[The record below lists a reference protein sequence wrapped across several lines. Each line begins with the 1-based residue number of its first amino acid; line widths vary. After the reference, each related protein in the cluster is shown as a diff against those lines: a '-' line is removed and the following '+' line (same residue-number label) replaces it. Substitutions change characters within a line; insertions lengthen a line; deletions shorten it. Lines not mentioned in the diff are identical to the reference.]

1 MRWKHFYFFLILL
14 ILLADQSTKII
25 ISNTIAS
32 PTNNKI
38 EGSEKKV
45 DKIVVIP
52 GFFDLIH
59 IHNRGAIFGF
69 FSQSEK
75 PSVYIVLTVAS
86 LLALVLVV
94 YYFFKTP
101 SSEKAMKISLSLI
114 LGGALGNLIDRVIRG
129 YVIDFADFYV
139 GRLHWPAFN
148 VADSCITIGALLL
161 IFVLL
166 KVRKNVS
173 HTG

>member
-1 MRWKHFYFFLILL
+1 MRWKHFYFFLILF
-14 ILLADQSTKII
+14 IILADQSTKII
-25 ISNTIAS
+25 VSKTIA
-32 PTNNKI
+32 PHTNK
-38 EGSEKKV
+38 
-45 DKIVVIP
+45 VVIP
-52 GFFDLIH
+52 GFFNLSH
-59 IHNRGAIFGF
+59 IPNRGAIFGF
-69 FSQSEK
+69 FSQSGK
-75 PSVYIVLTVAS
+75 PSVYVLLTVAS

-94 YYFFKTP
+94 FYFFKTP
-101 SSEKAMKISLSLI
+101 SSEKTMKISLSLI

-139 GRLHWPAFN
+139 GRLHWPSFN

-161 IFVLL
+161 ILVLL